1 MAPFKKV
8 MRDTRGATAIEYALI
23 ASLISVAGISAFI
36 SVGHG
41 VTSRFTNVQTA
52 VSAHL

>member
-1 MAPFKKV
+1 MATFKKV
-8 MRDTRGATAIEYALI
+8 MRDTCGATAIEYALI
-23 ASLISVAGISAFI
+23 ASLISVAAISAFA

-52 VSAHL
+52 VSNHL